1 MPEESSRENQR
12 TPTGLGNNPS
22 PFTDLYHFLV
32 RSPWPVLLMLVLAAF
47 TIMNGFFGLLYWF
60 DGGVQG
66 ARPDSYPDMFFFS
79 VQTMATIGYGVLHPT
94 TFFANALVSV
104 EALMGLVGLA
114 LMTGLVFAKFSL
126 PSARVRF
133 SRYAVISRRDG
144 VPSLMFR
151 MANLRESRILEAQ
164 MHLVFARL
172 ETTAEGERLRRFYDL
187 RVQRERTALFALSW
201 TAVHQI
207 TADSPLAGQTP
218 QSLKESVAMVVVSLT
233 GLEETFSQTVSA
245 RNYYDADSILW
256 GKRLADMTTFQPDG
270 TPLMDYSRFDDVI
283 DAPL

>member
-1 MPEESSRENQR
+1 MAEDPSESYQSVGGSRA
-12 TPTGLGNNPS
+12 TP
-22 PFTDLYHFLV
+22 FADLYHYLV
-32 RSPWPVLLMLVLAAF
+32 RSPWPILLILVLGAF
-47 TIMNGFFGLLYWF
+47 TAANALFGLAYWL

-79 VQTMATIGYGVLHPT
+79 IQTMSTIGYGVLHPNT
-94 TFFANALVSV
+94 LFSNALVSV

-114 LMTGLVFAKFSL
+114 VMTGLVFAKFSL

-133 SRYAVISRRDG
+133 SRYVVVSRRDG

-164 MHLVFARL
+164 IHMTFSRIEV
-172 ETTAEGERLRRFYDL
+172 TGEGERLRRFYDL
-187 RVQRERTALFALSW
+187 RLQRERSALFTLSW

-207 TADSPLAGQTP
+207 LPDSPLSGETP
-218 QSLKESVAMVVVSLT
+218 ESIRDSGVMVVISLT
-233 GLEETFSQTVSA
+233 GLEEPFSQTVNA
-245 RNYYDADSILW
+245 RHYYGAEDILW
-256 GKRLADMTTFQPDG
+256 GKRLADITSFRGGG
-270 TPLMDYSRFDDVI
+270 TPVLDYSRFDEVV